1 MEQKGL
7 DKDKTRCK
15 ECGFSYY
22 THASDCKVLLK
33 ERWSS
38 DTYRLFT
45 GKSGYFVNVE
55 KYS

>member
-22 THASDCKVLLK
+22 THTSDCKVLLK
-33 ERWSS
+33 EHWLS
-38 DTYRLFT
+38 DTYKLFT
-45 GKSGYFVNVE
+45 GNTGYIITEEN
-55 KYS
+55 YS

>member
-22 THASDCKVLLK
+22 THTSDCKVLLK
-33 ERWSS
+33 ERWLR
-38 DTYRLFT
+38 DTYKLFT
-45 GKSGYFVNVE
+45 SNTGYIITEEN
-55 KYS
+55 YS